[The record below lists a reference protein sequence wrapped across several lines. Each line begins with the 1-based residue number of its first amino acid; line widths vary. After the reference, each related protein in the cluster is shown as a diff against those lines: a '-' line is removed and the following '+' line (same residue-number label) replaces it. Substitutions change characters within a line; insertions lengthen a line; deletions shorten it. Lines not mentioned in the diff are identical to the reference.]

1 LGEVYAVKVSGS
13 TQPVK
18 LVAVSPQGGWVGR
31 NLRTGRTVRIRA
43 AKLRCPLKRQA
54 D

>member
-1 LGEVYAVKVSGS
+1 
-13 TQPVK
+13 VK

-43 AKLRCPLKRQA
+43 AAKLRCTLKRQA